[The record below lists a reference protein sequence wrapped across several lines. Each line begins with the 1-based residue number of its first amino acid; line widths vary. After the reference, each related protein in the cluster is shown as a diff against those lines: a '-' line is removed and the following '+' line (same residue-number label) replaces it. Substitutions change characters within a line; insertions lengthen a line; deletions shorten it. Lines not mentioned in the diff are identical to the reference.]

1 VKKKGRNGRIRKAG
15 KNVRKGYENMVK
27 MEIMMKNMIIMIIM
41 TIFKIIIKIIAYKP
55 MVWHRFISLV
65 RIRQEIR

>member
-27 MEIMMKNMIIMIIM
+27 MEIMMKNMIIMI
-41 TIFKIIIKIIAYKP
+41 KK
-55 MVWHRFISLV
+55 
-65 RIRQEIR
+65 